1 MSVCTITSG
10 CIAPKEARD
19 HRPGPPEMTD
29 PASPGV
35 ADPVTADSLTA
46 ALPGPLP
53 SWRVLDM
60 SQAISGPYAARI
72 LSDLG
77 ADVVRVEGPR
87 TDVTDLFGVVIDGR
101 AGMYAQ
107 MNAGKRNIGVD
118 LAVAGAADLVRD
130 LAAQADVLIENFRP
144 GVMDRLGLG
153 YERLSAANPRL
164 VMLSVSGFGATGP
177 DAGRRALAPVIHAE
191 SGLIARQ
198 AQLDDREPADFPL
211 ALADTVTG
219 LHAAIAILAALHQ
232 RAVTES
238 GQHIELSMLAAVAA
252 SDDHA
257 HAAIDGSTEP
267 YSSRGTIWQAPGG
280 PILIAAPPKHAWVML
295 SRRGLIADPAPPGSE
310 LPVKAQLRQQAIQ
323 DWMTG
328 FTSRHELIAALES
341 AGVAWAELPDSAGL
355 FAGGAHTA
363 PIPGTD
369 RRVVAM
375 PYDFSAATGAVP
387 RGVARRGAHNAEALS
402 DWLGLDPAAITDLTA
417 RGVLLR
423 STR

>member
-1 MSVCTITSG
+1 
-10 CIAPKEARD
+10 
-19 HRPGPPEMTD
+19 
-29 PASPGV
+29 
-35 ADPVTADSLTA
+35 
-46 ALPGPLP
+46 
-53 SWRVLDM
+53 M

-87 TDVTDLFGVVIDGR
+87 TDITDLFGVVTDGR

-107 MNAGKRNIGVD
+107 MNAGKRNVGVD
-118 LAVAGAADLVRD
+118 LAAEGAVGLVRD
-130 LAAQADVLIENFRP
+130 LSATADVLIENFRP

-153 YERLSAANPRL
+153 YETLAAANPGL
-164 VMLSVSGFGATGP
+164 VMVSVSGFGVTGQ
-177 DAGRRALAPVIHAE
+177 DAGRRTLAPVIHAE

-198 AQLDDREPADFPL
+198 AQLDDREPADLPL

-232 RAVTES
+232 RAITAA

-295 SRRGLIADPAPPGSE
+295 SRRGLIADPAQPGTD
-310 LPVKAQLRQQAIQ
+310 LPVKVQLRQQAIQ
-323 DWMTG
+323 DWMSG
-328 FTSRHELIAALES
+328 FTSRDELIAALES
-341 AGVAWAELPDSAGL
+341 AGVAWADLADSAEE
-355 FAGGAHTA
+355 FADGAHTT
-363 PIPGTD
+363 PIPGTG

-375 PYDFSAATGAVP
+375 PYDFSAASANVR
-387 RGVARRGAHNAEALS
+387 RGVAQRGEQNSEVLS
-402 DWLGLDPAAITDLTA
+402 DWLGLDPAVITDLTA

-423 STR
+423 